1 MSTGHGVAI
10 PDIPVALS
18 TASVY
23 PENCAAAFQY
33 ADRVGYDG
41 VEVMVWTD
49 PVTQEAGALRALSEL
64 HGVPIVSVHAPTLLI
79 SQRVF
84 GVEPWGKV
92 DRSLEL
98 AHDLGARTVVLHPPF
113 RWQKEYARD
122 FTDGIATREH
132 DSGITIAVEN
142 MYPWRVGNR
151 VIEAYL
157 PHWDPVSQPY
167 DHVTLDL
174 SHTATAGSDAME
186 MVSALGSRLTHLHL
200 ADGVGSMKDEHL
212 VPGRGSQPC
221 AGVLDALV
229 QRGFA
234 GSVVVEIS
242 TRRMTAEQ
250 REMALVESLA
260 FCRLHL
266 AAALGVEEDA

>member
-1 MSTGHGVAI
+1 MAPGHGVAI

-23 PENCAAAFQY
+23 PENCASAFQY
-33 ADRVGYDG
+33 AARMGYDG

-64 HGVPIVSVHAPTLLI
+64 HGIPILSVHAPTLLI
-79 SQRVF
+79 SQRIF

-98 AHDLGARTVVLHPPF
+98 AHEVGARTVVLHPPF

-157 PHWDPVSQPY
+157 PHWDPVPQPY

-174 SHTATAGSDAME
+174 SHTATAGSDALE
-186 MVSALGSRLTHLHL
+186 MVAALGPRLTHLHL
-200 ADGVGSMKDEHL
+200 ADGIGSMKDEHL

-221 AGVLDALV
+221 AEVLDTLV
-229 QRGFA
+229 HNGFA

-242 TRRMTAEQ
+242 TRRMTTEQ
-250 REMALVESLA
+250 REMSLVESLA

-266 AAALGVEEDA
+266 AAALEVEEDA